1 MKIINK
7 TLNLEELKLRP
18 QSMIVEEAIELIH
31 LFERKGLKFTT
42 YQAEFGSG
50 WGKDDIWFKRKL
62 WEISTIVVNSAPIE
76 GMKVLDCGGA
86 STIFSFYLASKGC
99 RVYTVDIDWR
109 KQGIVENADF
119 VSQTMGLGMHNLKV
133 SMTQLPYEDNYFD
146 RVFSV
151 CVLEHLAHKEQDK
164 AIKEMSRV
172 LKPGGIM
179 ALTFD
184 YGPFAHGGKYE
195 DVRRLNKRIVI
206 PSGLSILEN
215 SDYLENVWFG
225 EMPGKTWGA
234 LFLTKND
241 YPKRLLTCLRPNSRL
256 AAFLKSDLSVIKSMI
271 MNMLIGLGI
280 KNDALL

>member
-7 TLNLEELKLRP
+7 TLNLEELKLDP
-18 QSMIVEEAIELIH
+18 QSRIIGEIMGLIH
-31 LFERKGLKFTT
+31 IFESKGLKFTT
-42 YQAEFGSG
+42 YQAEFDSG

-62 WEISTIVVNSAPIE
+62 WEISTIVVNSAPLRD
-76 GMKVLDCGGA
+76 MKVLDCGGA

-99 RVYTVDIDWR
+99 HVYTIDIDWR

-119 VSQTMGLGMHNLKV
+119 VSQTMGLGMHNLKGN
-133 SMTQLPYEDNYFD
+133 MTQMPYENNFFD

-151 CVLEHLAHKEQDK
+151 CVLEHLSYKEQDK

-195 DVRRLNKRIVI
+195 DIRRLNERVVI
-206 PSGLSILEN
+206 PSGLNILEN
-215 SDYLENVWFG
+215 SDYLENAWFG
-225 EMPGKTWGA
+225 EISGKTWGV
-234 LFLTKND
+234 LFLTKSG
-241 YPKRLLTCLRPNSRL
+241 YSKRLLTCSRPNSRI
-256 AAFLKSDLSVIKSMI
+256 AAFLKCDLSTIKSMI
-271 MNMLIGLGI
+271 INILIGLGI
-280 KNDALL
+280 KKDSFL